1 VTTCDRC
8 FQGRH
13 IRCTLKGRCSC
24 TICGTGAST
33 ALIQRVTEPKTPKPQ
48 RKPRVSGA
56 RRAPVFAPA
65 LPAPM
70 VRAIK
75 DALRDG
81 VGVAEIVHSSGATR
95 GQVDRI
101 RKNMNRTSEV
111 AA

>member
-1 VTTCDRC
+1 
-8 FQGRH
+8 
-13 IRCTLKGRCSC
+13 
-24 TICGTGAST
+24 
-33 ALIQRVTEPKTPKPQ
+33 
-48 RKPRVSGA
+48 
-56 RRAPVFAPA
+56 
-65 LPAPM
+65 M